1 MNWQMSDGS
10 KGKCTKDNGTQ
21 EHKMHL
27 SLNKLFK
34 YDVYA
39 LDGDI
44 GHIKDILFDDRQWT
58 LRYLNVDTQRWKPLS
73 KKVLISPISVQTF
86 DFEHEQLTLS
96 LSKQDVL
103 DSPTVE
109 MHKPVSQQF
118 EEVYFDFFG
127 YGYYWNGSG
136 LWGDFQ
142 TPSSLATRPAIKDK
156 PKDYAEQPSND
167 RHLRSIHELK
177 HYDVVETDGMKG
189 HVHDFIVDSDA
200 WTIKY
205 LVIDTRNWLP
215 GGRKALLP
223 PQYLEEVSWKDQ
235 AVFCR
240 LEIGQIKQLP
250 AFDAERLNDEAYL
263 ASVHAAF
270 K

>member
-1 MNWQMSDGS
+1 MNI
-10 KGKCTKDNGTQ
+10 
-21 EHKMHL
+21 
-27 SLNKLFK
+27 SLNRLFK
-34 YDVYA
+34 YDIYA
-39 LDGDI
+39 IDGDI
-44 GHIKDILFDDRQWT
+44 GHIKDILFDDQQWT

-73 KKVLISPISVQTF
+73 KKVLISPISVKMF
-86 DFEHEQLTLS
+86 DLEREQLTLS
-96 LSKQDVL
+96 LTKQDVL
-103 DSPTVE
+103 DSPTVD

-118 EEVYFDFFG
+118 EEIYFDFFG

-142 TPSSLATRPAIKDK
+142 TPSTLTSRQTKEEE
-156 PKDYAEQPSND
+156 PKAHKEQSNND
-167 RHLRSIHELK
+167 RYLRSIHELK

-189 HVHDFIVDSDA
+189 HVHDFIVDSEA

-223 PQYLEEVSWKDQ
+223 PQYLEELSWKDQ

-240 LEIGQIKQLP
+240 LKIEQIKQLP
-250 AFDAERLNDEAYL
+250 TFDDEKLNDEAYL

-270 K
+270 KETKD